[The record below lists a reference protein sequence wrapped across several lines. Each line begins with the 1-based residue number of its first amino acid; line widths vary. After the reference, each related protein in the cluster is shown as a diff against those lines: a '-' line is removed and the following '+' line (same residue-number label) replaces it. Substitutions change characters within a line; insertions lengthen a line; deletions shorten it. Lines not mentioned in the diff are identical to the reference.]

1 MKRYITAF
9 VVIAILC
16 GITGWRLMNYY
27 GKAAALQKMAAA
39 RKNAP
44 LLVTTAPVVERDI
57 YDNYTGVASVESP
70 FNINI
75 ASQIVGQIQT
85 LQVRQGSYVTK
96 GQVLVRIDPSQMQA
110 QLNQA
115 QANLAQAQYRLSQAE
130 ITTNPTTVSVASQI
144 AVQQAALSS
153 ARALNKQTIANYQQQ
168 VEAARAALAD
178 AKTKVT
184 TAQAAIGAAKAAI
197 NAAEANLANSTLT
210 LDRTVTLFKQGFV
223 AAQDVDNARA
233 QQQVYAAS
241 VTTAKSQLAS
251 ATAQMVS
258 ARSQV
263 DSANNA
269 LTIAVNK
276 GRSDIAASTAA
287 VQQAKASLRLA
298 QANRA
303 QNPAYQANL
312 AALKS
317 AVKAASA
324 QVQTASAQLGYTTL
338 RSPINGWVTA
348 RNADPGTMA
357 TIGQTLLTIVELKS
371 LYVTVPVPE
380 EDLKV
385 VSLGQRVS
393 GALDALP
400 GTLLS
405 GTVTHINPAA
415 DPLSRQFTV
424 RITIANPTNQI
435 KPGMFG
441 HVTFRKLI
449 KSGALEI
456 PREGVM
462 NEKTGTFAAVISN
475 HSTTMLVPIV
485 TGTQDGANVQIMNG
499 LKLGQQVV
507 TLAERPPTTG
517 TKVKIANP
525 QDMSAAASG
534 Q

>member
-1 MKRYITAF
+1 
-9 VVIAILC
+9 
-16 GITGWRLMNYY
+16 MNYY

-44 LLVTTAPVVERDI
+44 LLVTTAPVVARNV
-57 YDNYTGVASVESP
+57 YDTYTGVASVESP
-70 FNINI
+70 FNVNI
-75 ASQIVGQIQT
+75 ASQVVGQIQY

-96 GQVLVRIDPSQMQA
+96 GQVLVRIDPTQMQA

-144 AVQQAALSS
+144 AAQQAALNS
-153 ARALNKQTIANYQQQ
+153 AQALNKQTIANYQQQ
-168 VEAARAALAD
+168 VQAARAALAD

-184 TAQAAIGAAKAAI
+184 TAAAAIGAANAAI
-197 NAAEANLANSTLT
+197 NAAHANLANSTLT
-210 LDRTVTLFKQGFV
+210 LNRTIALFKQGFV
-223 AAQDVDNARA
+223 AAQDVDNAKA

-241 VTTAKSQLAS
+241 VTTARSQLAS
-251 ATAQMVS
+251 ANAQMVS

-269 LTIAVNK
+269 LTIAINK

-317 AVKAASA
+317 AVQAAGA

-338 RSPINGWVTA
+338 RAPISGWITA

-357 TIGQTLLTIVELKS
+357 TIGQTLLTIEQLKS

-380 EDLKV
+380 EELDLVSIGQKV
-385 VSLGQRVS
+385 DI
-393 GALDALP
+393 ALDALP
-400 GTLLS
+400 GVAIH
-405 GTVTHINPAA
+405 GTVSHIDPAA

-424 RITIANPTNQI
+424 RATVENPTNQI

-441 HVTFRKLI
+441 HVTFRKLVR
-449 KSGALEI
+449 SASLEI

-462 NEKTGTFAAVISN
+462 NEKTGTFAAVVN
-475 HSTTMLVPIV
+475 NNTTALVPIV
-485 TGTQDGANVQIMNG
+485 TGPQDGANVQILSG
-499 LKLGQQVV
+499 LRLGQVVV
-507 TLAERPPTTG
+507 TLAQRPPTTG
-517 TKVKIANP
+517 TKVKIANA
-525 QDMSAAASG
+525 QDVSASAGS